1 MNHIPHSVHADESRF
16 IVVISHLI
24 SKGELP
30 SLPTWESS
38 VKDEKSRLVR
48 EKQGRKEAKEAE
60 ALAKE
65 LGVWDEFY
73 GSGKTGDRNK
83 AGKGKE
89 KKEKYGEEE
98 DHSALQALILKKKRN
113 MDSFFDDLA
122 TKYAE
127 PEPKSK
133 MGPGKGKR
141 MAKGGD
147 PAGDVIDESPM
158 KKPKH
163 GVVPL
168 SPEINDEEFEK
179 LQQKLFGN
187 NVKTPDVDPGSKGK
201 KVTKGRRAK

>member
-48 EKQGRKEAKEAE
+48 EKQGQKEAKEAE

-73 GSGKTGDRNK
+73 GSGKTGGRNR

-89 KKEKYGEEE
+89 KEKYGEDE

-133 MGPGKGKR
+133 MGPGNSKR

-147 PAGDVIDESPM
+147 PADAIDDSPM
-158 KKPKH
+158 KKPKR
-163 GVVPL
+163 GV

-187 NVKTPDVDPGSKGK
+187 NVKTPDVDPGLKGK
-201 KVTKGRRAK
+201 KATKGRRAK